1 MAKVG
6 ITSDQTVGAVMR
18 RWPGTIAVF
27 LRHGMAC
34 VGCPMARFDTVA
46 EVAAEY
52 AVPLAR
58 LLGEL
63 EAASERPL
71 SPTEGEGGER

>member
-6 ITSDQTVGAVMR
+6 ITPDQTVGAVMR

-27 LRHGMAC
+27 LHHRMAC

-46 EVAAEY
+46 EAATEY

-58 LLGEL
+58 LLDEL
-63 EAASERPL
+63 EAAAEWPGSR
-71 SPTEGEGGER
+71 TEGEGGER